1 MGIQCLKMPNARRGA
16 DLNADV
22 ADGINHAEPDYVLS
36 TVSTELTKERKVPK
50 ERKRCDYYFSSKDLT
65 SRLRTTPYPKWPRF
79 PYPLHF
85 IWNFS

>member
-36 TVSTELTKERKVPK
+36 TVSTELTKERKKSTKKKK
-50 ERKRCDYYFSSKDLT
+50 ENAA
-65 SRLRTTPYPKWPRF
+65 TTTFYPK
-79 PYPLHF
+79 
-85 IWNFS
+85 I

>member
-36 TVSTELTKERKVPK
+36 TVSTELTKERKK
-50 ERKRCDYYFSSKDLT
+50 GSLEFQMGK
-65 SRLRTTPYPKWPRF
+65 
-79 PYPLHF
+79 
-85 IWNFS
+85 